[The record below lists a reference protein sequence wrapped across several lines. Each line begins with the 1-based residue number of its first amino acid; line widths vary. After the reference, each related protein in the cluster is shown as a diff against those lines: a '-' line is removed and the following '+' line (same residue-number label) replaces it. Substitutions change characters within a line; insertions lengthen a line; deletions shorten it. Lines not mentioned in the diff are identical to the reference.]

1 LQVKTRKRRVASYTG
16 AGIVDPN
23 PAPSQNRSLKRRRR
37 VVVMALVEI
46 DLLEKHLRVFH
57 DDEDAELEV
66 YLAAAET
73 IVVEYVDREIVGAGA
88 TPTLPDGI
96 VVTPPITAAIL
107 LVAADLYENREPD
120 MKAEDNAVLPRHVR
134 ALLAP
139 YRGWRTLPV
148 EE

>member
-1 LQVKTRKRRVASYTG
+1 MPL
-16 AGIVDPN
+16 
-23 PAPSQNRSLKRRRR
+23 
-37 VVVMALVEI
+37 I
-46 DLLEKHLRVFH
+46 DLELLKKHLRVFH

-73 IVVEYVDREIVGAGA
+73 IVVEYVDREIVATGA

-96 VVTPPITAAIL
+96 IVTPPITAAIL
-107 LVAADLYENREPD
+107 LVAADLYEHREPD
-120 MKAEDNAVLPRHVR
+120 MKAEGNAVLPRHVR

-139 YRGWRTLPV
+139 YRVWRTLPV

>member
-1 LQVKTRKRRVASYTG
+1 
-16 AGIVDPN
+16 
-23 PAPSQNRSLKRRRR
+23 
-37 VVVMALVEI
+37 MALVEL
-46 DLLEKHLRVFH
+46 DLLKKHLRVFH

-66 YLAAAET
+66 YLAAAEA
-73 IVVEYVDREIVGAGA
+73 IVTEYVDREVVATGA

-96 VVTPPITAAIL
+96 ELTPPITAAIL

-120 MKAEDNAVLPRHVR
+120 VKAEGNAVLPRHVR

-139 YRGWRTLPV
+139 TRVWRTLPV